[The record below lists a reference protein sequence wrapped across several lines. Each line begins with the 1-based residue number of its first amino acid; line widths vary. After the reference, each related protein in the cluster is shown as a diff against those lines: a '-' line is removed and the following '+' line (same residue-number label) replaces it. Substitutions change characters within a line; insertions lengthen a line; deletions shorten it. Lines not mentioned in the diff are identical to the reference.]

1 MEIRA
6 REQLFRDPNCRNV
19 SGETCPFFGEITLK
33 DAEVGRGG
41 PSICCGQF
49 LQLKI
54 RDYLPGQRCSAGQIM
69 YTYLTE
75 IQEGPLH
82 ELDFDRQICYTYSH
96 ADSEQGFPILGK
108 EEQP

>member
-1 MEIRA
+1 
-6 REQLFRDPNCRNV
+6 
-19 SGETCPFFGEITLK
+19 
-33 DAEVGRGG
+33 
-41 PSICCGQF
+41 
-49 LQLKI
+49 
-54 RDYLPGQRCSAGQIM
+54 M